1 MSEATKESTPL
12 LKDVKGGDM
21 TQSMDSFQQGGG
33 VKGQT
38 KQVFSTDTTAMRL
51 FVNEN
56 SEITKASILLRDV
69 ITGGGAEAT
78 ASKNSA
84 VDESISDLKTSNIC
98 RLILSM
104 KMTWTIVMSAVYVV
118 TALSFIEHPRWCTK
132 LDCAKLFSMHG
143 TPAFYAGDEVG
154 EEDVQFYPNSGTLYL
169 DPIQST
175 NIEFFCLIILLI
187 YQTLLIGRDGDFEK
201 YFSEST
207 GVRKIRVVQF
217 GSIIYLMLELL
228 SDKFILWGRPL
239 TEIARIVIFVTFSK
253 GCLREMNSVKK
264 ILPEL
269 VSPTVLLGIILLF
282 YGWVGVA
289 LFSGSAEGDLYFSN
303 LIESLYS
310 LWIMVTTA
318 NYPDVMMPA
327 YNENRALGLYFI
339 SFMIVA
345 FFLMMNFILAVVCNC
360 YNEEEER
367 YNEALEV
374 EVETNLSKA
383 FQILDKEKTGE
394 IKKKTI
400 MGVFWVLNNDC
411 PEVAYIPQATAELLF
426 AILDKDGGG
435 TIDKKEFQIFGQVML
450 LEFEDASPETFVQ
463 KVFPD
468 TFNAPWFQ
476 TLRNGCLT
484 EKFEHFIDYILIV
497 NTLIVLVQTLPEIM
511 GKVSQASESQ
521 NDGKL
526 DSFWEMVELVFTM
539 IYFFEML
546 SKNIL
551 MGAKTYWGSY
561 RNQFDGIITTLSV
574 VATCYVYYPNDF
586 TDSRLI
592 KYVVMIR
599 VLRLG
604 RLLVNVREYH
614 DIAQALV
621 AIVPAVSRIFI
632 LLFVVMYVYG
642 ALGMDFF
649 GGCITRD
656 PDNALSAL
664 LEGTDFADSE
674 YWGNSFNDMMSSY
687 NVLYNL
693 LIVNNWTTE
702 ADGLLAVTGTKI
714 SRWYFI
720 TFHLFAVLVI
730 FNIVVAIVL
739 DSFIEEYQNN
749 PNNKAKSIETD
760 EAVIGGGQAVFDA
773 SSITGT
779 QTNLTGSYVAKFKG
793 GKAGRAAKR
802 SMLKNLF
809 SADQTKAV

>member
-1 MSEATKESTPL
+1 
-12 LKDVKGGDM
+12 
-21 TQSMDSFQQGGG
+21 
-33 VKGQT
+33 
-38 KQVFSTDTTAMRL
+38 
-51 FVNEN
+51 
-56 SEITKASILLRDV
+56 
-69 ITGGGAEAT
+69 
-78 ASKNSA
+78 
-84 VDESISDLKTSNIC
+84 
-98 RLILSM
+98 
-104 KMTWTIVMSAVYVV
+104 
-118 TALSFIEHPRWCTK
+118 
-132 LDCAKLFSMHG
+132 
-143 TPAFYAGDEVG
+143 
-154 EEDVQFYPNSGTLYL
+154 
-169 DPIQST
+169 
-175 NIEFFCLIILLI
+175 
-187 YQTLLIGRDGDFEK
+187 
-201 YFSEST
+201 
-207 GVRKIRVVQF
+207 
-217 GSIIYLMLELL
+217 
-228 SDKFILWGRPL
+228 
-239 TEIARIVIFVTFSK
+239 
-253 GCLREMNSVKK
+253 VKK

-511 GKVSQASESQ
+511 GKVSQASASQ

-526 DSFWEMVELVFTM
+526 DSFWEMVELVFTT

-586 TDSRLI
+586 SDSRLI

-632 LLFVVMYVYG
+632 LLFVVMYIYG